1 MRRLSLIVSSVVLA
15 GSALAAE
22 PKQPAASTADPMAA
36 WRPPRVV
43 NEARDRQEIL
53 ALFQKMEQAGKQAD
67 LDAAAALV
75 DFPVLM
81 VTDDSKGEAYGEP
94 WTREQWI
101 QAMRPF
107 YEKPMDMQIQHKPTI
122 SVLTDSLATVVD
134 RATFTMG
141 GKTITTRSSTLLVR
155 KGGQWKI
162 KALVEGGWGDAMNA
176 MQTAGTPSSSSGAGA
191 AEAEGT
197 GTPSGP

>member
-1 MRRLSLIVSSVVLA
+1 MRKVSLVLSSVVLA
-15 GSALAAE
+15 GSTLAAE
-22 PKQPAASTADPMAA
+22 PKPPAASGADPMAA
-36 WRPPRVV
+36 WRPPRVA
-43 NEARDRQEIL
+43 NEAKDRQEIL
-53 ALFQKMEQAGKQAD
+53 ALFQKMEQAGKRAD

-81 VTDDSKGEAYGEP
+81 VTDDSKGEAHSAQ
-94 WTREQWI
+94 WTREQWV

-107 YEKPMDMQIQHKPTI
+107 YEKPMDMNVQHQPTI

-141 GKTITTRSSTLLVR
+141 GKTVTTRSSTLLVR
-155 KGGQWKI
+155 KGGGWKI

-191 AEAEGT
+191 AEDEGT
-197 GTPSGP
+197 FTPSGP